1 VNDID
6 FDLIAEG
13 GGKMNCFEACKARY
27 YSKGNKNE
35 IIQALNSRLKLK
47 VNHISDGFLCLFN
60 EILFNEPNYYWNQQI
75 FEQTYKEL
83 EDLSKLNPQLINF
96 DETILEHFLIG
107 YHTYSQLSEIVKDL
121 SELNDS
127 PIIKNRLYRIPTY
140 ISIVEGCLTNLF
152 RGILLI
158 IDKTTTKDFSMQNK
172 LKPICEVLISNG
184 FEKLV
189 QYVDVDIRNA
199 INHGNVVLRDNGR
212 DINFTYSKNRI
223 VESKTLKTYEFD
235 KLLENAYDTA
245 SAVLLG
251 FALFINNH
259 NDEININRN
268 EETYTALGI
277 FSMELSLPSIRV
289 TNING
294 IEAPNHQK
302 QLNIDVYIENL
313 DRTFILKT
321 AVEIGI
327 LMYKR
332 YSGYDKYYISF
343 SNERLQTSWVRFT
356 NKEIEGVLTHKC
368 EIVEVI
374 QSALDRG
381 DVLIWHPATYEV
393 DMQEYKYYRYP
404 NFSSDKFKIN
414 NVQDA
419 SLENRKRLKAHLF
432 VGNIEDKQELL
443 VIFEEVINWLKF
455 VRNIQNPTMAI
466 KNGSME
472 ADSLYINVYRNDSRS
487 NKELMPKNENFVCF
501 IDYNTNGET
510 TLKNGGLPEVIWRNL
525 HPETVNNMDIAW
537 REGKHAVVI
546 KEKQPG
552 RNDPCPC
559 GSGKKYKKC
568 CIDKK

>member
-1 VNDID
+1 MDY
-6 FDLIAEG
+6 
-13 GGKMNCFEACKARY
+13 FEACKARY

-35 IIQALNSRLKLK
+35 VIQELNSRLKLK
-47 VNHISDGFLCLFN
+47 VNRISNGFLCLFN

-83 EDLSKLNPQLINF
+83 EDLYKLNPQLITF
-96 DETILEHFLIG
+96 DENILEHFLIG

-121 SELNDS
+121 SQLNDN

-158 IDKTTTKDFSMQNK
+158 IDKTTTKDFSTQNK
-172 LKPICEVLISNG
+172 LKPICEVLSSNG
-184 FEKLV
+184 FEKLGH
-189 QYVDVDIRNA
+189 YVDIDIRNA

-212 DINFTYSKNRI
+212 DIKFTYSKNKI

-235 KLLENAYDTA
+235 KLLDNAYDTA

-259 NDEININRN
+259 NDKIDINRN
-268 EETYTALGI
+268 EESFPALSL

-294 IEAPNHQK
+294 VEAPNHKK
-302 QLNIDVYIENL
+302 QLNIDVYIKNL
-313 DRTFILKT
+313 DRTFILQT

-332 YSGYDKYYISF
+332 YSGYDKYFLSF

-356 NKEIEGVLTHKC
+356 NEEIEGVLTRRC
-368 EIVEVI
+368 EIVEAI
-374 QSALDRG
+374 QSALDRE
-381 DVLIWHPATYEV
+381 DVIIWDPASHEV
-393 DMQEYKYYRYP
+393 DLQEYKYYRYP
-404 NFSSDKFKIN
+404 NYSSDKFKIN
-414 NVQDA
+414 NIKDA
-419 SLENRKRLKAHLF
+419 SLEDRKRLKVNLF

-443 VIFEEVINWLKF
+443 VIFEEAINWLKS
-455 VRNIQNPTMAI
+455 VRNIQNPTIAV
-466 KNGSME
+466 KNGAME
-472 ADSLYINVYRNDSRS
+472 ADSLYINVYRKDSRS
-487 NKELMPKNENFVCF
+487 NKELMSKNENFVCF
-501 IDYNTNGET
+501 IDYNANGET
-510 TLKNGGLPEVIWRNL
+510 TLKNGGLPELIWRNL
-525 HPETVNNMDIAW
+525 HHEKVNNMDLAW
-537 REGKHAVVI
+537 REGKHAVVM
-546 KEKQPG
+546 KVKQPG
-552 RNDPCPC
+552 RNDPCIC

-568 CIDKK
+568 CIDKN